1 MNGEGE
7 REGEKGAYAI
17 PEQGSYGG
25 AETSTMMASR
35 KFCIRRKTTMKY
47 RMTYTISS
55 PVKGEGAV
63 QSSGK
68 LPNIILPTPTQYTI
82 SYVFLQ

>member
-1 MNGEGE
+1 
-7 REGEKGAYAI
+7 
-17 PEQGSYGG
+17 
-25 AETSTMMASR
+25 
-35 KFCIRRKTTMKY
+35 MKY

-68 LPNIILPTPTQYTI
+68 LPNIILLTPTPGFNEAPKI
-82 SYVFLQ
+82 GKRACAGVF

>member
-1 MNGEGE
+1 
-7 REGEKGAYAI
+7 
-17 PEQGSYGG
+17 
-25 AETSTMMASR
+25 
-35 KFCIRRKTTMKY
+35 MKY

-68 LPNIILPTPTQYTI
+68 FPNIILFTPTQKRLKKIPPPAAVETPDPI
-82 SYVFLQ
+82 PRRRGVGQTRKRVCESWETGVLT